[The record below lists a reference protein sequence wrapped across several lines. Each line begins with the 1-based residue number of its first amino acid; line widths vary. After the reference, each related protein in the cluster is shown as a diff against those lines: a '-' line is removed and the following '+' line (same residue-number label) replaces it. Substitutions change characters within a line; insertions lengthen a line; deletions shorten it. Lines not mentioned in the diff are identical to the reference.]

1 MPTEQ
6 SGWMAVLAA
15 FVAINAVMYC
25 VLAVGKALPR
35 VYLADLVRRGGRRGE
50 SRSIHPEQARRPG
63 AYDGGHERRPSA
75 ADRRVA

>member
-6 SGWMAVLAA
+6 SGWLAVLAA

-35 VYLADLVRRGGRRGE
+35 VYLADLVRRGGQRAE
-50 SRSIHPEQARRPG
+50 SRSIYPDAHQPG
-63 AYDGGHERRPSA
+63 AYDGGHGRRPPA
-75 ADRRVA
+75 PDRRGS